1 MPEPATPPDNTPAT
15 PAPATYGQGGKVD
28 PVEAAEAHLAKLD
41 MAKQRA
47 IVKNLT
53 K

>member
-1 MPEPATPPDNTPAT
+1 MSEPVKPSDST
-15 PAPATYGQGGKVD
+15 PAPPTTSVAPAKVD
-28 PVEAAEAHLAKLD
+28 PVDAAEAHLAGLD

-47 IVKNLT
+47 IVKALT

>member
-1 MPEPATPPDNTPAT
+1 MTSVASA
-15 PAPATYGQGGKVD
+15 KVD
-28 PVEAAEAHLAKLD
+28 PVEAAEAHLASLD

-47 IVKNLT
+47 IVRALT

>member
-1 MPEPATPPDNTPAT
+1 MSEPRTPPDRTPAA
-15 PAPATYGQGGKVD
+15 PAPPPPASAKVD

-47 IVKNLT
+47 IVRSLT
-53 K
+53 

>member
-1 MPEPATPPDNTPAT
+1 MSEPATPQDSTP
-15 PAPATYGQGGKVD
+15 PAPPTTALASTKND
-28 PVEAAEAHLAKLD
+28 PVEAAEAHIAKLD

>member
-1 MPEPATPPDNTPAT
+1 
-15 PAPATYGQGGKVD
+15 
-28 PVEAAEAHLAKLD
+28 VEAAEAHLASLD

-47 IVKNLT
+47 IVRALT